1 MSDINYGKD
10 LKKICFEELD
20 KRHAD
25 LKINLHA
32 DGIRQ
37 GDFFRLMISGYLEK
51 DERIIAYVEEH
62 RQKKSIQ
69 SKNKRAKTEKLR
81 NSGRETKSK
90 FALDKGE
97 IESIFDLIAEEHP
110 KL

>member
-1 MSDINYGKD
+1 MPEVNYGKGI
-10 LKKICFEELD
+10 KKVYFEELD

-25 LKINLHA
+25 LKISLHA

-37 GDFFRLMISGYLEK
+37 GDFFRLMVSGYLEK
-51 DERIIAYVEEH
+51 DERIISYIEEY
-62 RQKKSIQ
+62 RKTKSIQ
-69 SKNKRAKTEKLR
+69 SQQKRKKTKKLR
-81 NSGRETKSK
+81 QSGKETTSK

-110 KL
+110 EL

>member
-1 MSDINYGKD
+1 MSEVNYGKD
-10 LKKICFEELD
+10 IKKVYFEELD

-25 LKINLHA
+25 LKISLHA

-37 GDFFRLMISGYLEK
+37 GEFFRLMVSGYLEK
-51 DERIIAYVEEH
+51 DERIINYIEEY
-62 RQKKSIQ
+62 RKAKSIQ
-69 SKNKRAKTEKLR
+69 SQEKRKKTKKLR
-81 NSGRETKSK
+81 QAGKEITSK

-110 KL
+110 DL

>member
-1 MSDINYGKD
+1 MSEINYGKD
-10 LKKICFEELD
+10 LKKIYFEELD

-25 LKINLHA
+25 LKILLHA

-37 GDFFRLMISGYLEK
+37 GEFFRLMVSGYLEK
-51 DERIIAYVEEH
+51 DERIISYVEEH
-62 RQKKSIQ
+62 RTKKNIQ
-69 SKNKRAKTEKLR
+69 SKDKRTKTKKLR
-81 NSGRETKSK
+81 QVGKETTSK

-110 KL
+110 EL